1 VNPRDF
7 FSVPF
12 FNAFHSAKPCSAASL
27 PHVFRYLHG
36 TEMRGVRAF
45 LRQSFV
51 MEFAEVS
58 GIAAGIE
65 LIFPAK
71 FKTRFPQGVVAK
83 LRAGMAFLIG
93 RSVVS

>member
-1 VNPRDF
+1 
-7 FSVPF
+7 
-12 FNAFHSAKPCSAASL
+12 
-27 PHVFRYLHG
+27 
-36 TEMRGVRAF
+36 MRGLRAF